1 MSIKSEVLQY
11 IKENKERFKK
21 EYGIKNIWLFG
32 SVARG
37 EDTPSSDID
46 LMVEFDNEK
55 IITMFTYMSF
65 VKEMENKFKRKV
77 DVATKEMIKPR
88 IWEYMKRDMI
98 NGYDFLRIA

>member
-46 LMVEFDNEK
+46 LMVEFDKSYPMNFKRLFGIKFEIEK
-55 IITMFTYMSF
+55 
-65 VKEMENKFKRKV
+65 KFKKKV
-77 DVATKEMIKPR
+77 DILEKEAVKPR
-88 IWEYMKRDMI
+88 LK
-98 NGYDFLRIA
+98 GYILKDLIEG